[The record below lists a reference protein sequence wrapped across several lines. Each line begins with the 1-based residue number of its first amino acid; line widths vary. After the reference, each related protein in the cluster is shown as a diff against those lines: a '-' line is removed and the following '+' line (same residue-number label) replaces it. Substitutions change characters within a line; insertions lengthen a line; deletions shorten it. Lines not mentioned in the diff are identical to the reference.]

1 MIYDNDE
8 YLLPYKREI
17 DRRLERF
24 LIKSGELAGYNGKLT
39 HAANNHL
46 YYGIHR
52 DKNGYWF
59 REFAPAAKGLVLVGD
74 FNDWLPDKNYLAH
87 TEWSFTNIGGGN
99 WELFVP
105 VEKIKEEDLF
115 KWMVQFSTGE
125 WGERIPAYATTCVQD
140 RQTKL
145 FSAQIDFSKREYE
158 WKHKFSRKITSPLIY
173 EVHIGMSSEQETVS
187 TFNEFRENVLP
198 RVIEDG
204 YNVLQIMAL
213 QEHPYYGSFGY
224 QVSNFFA
231 LSSRFGTPA
240 EFKNLVDEAHAHGIA
255 VVMDLVHSHAVKNDL
270 EGLSTIDGSRDLYF
284 HSGAAGDHPAWGTR
298 CFNYGKEETIRFL
311 LSNCKFWLQE
321 YHLDGFRF
329 DGITSML
336 YKDHGLERNFTGYN
350 DYFTSNTDT
359 DAYTYLSLANS
370 LIKEI
375 KPHAITIAEDMS
387 GMPGLAAPVAE
398 GGAGF
403 DYRLAMGVPDHWI
416 KWIKEL
422 PDECWNVGEMW
433 YQLTNKR
440 DDEKTI
446 SYAESHDQA
455 LVGDKTIIFR
465 LLDSLMYTEMEK
477 SSTDMRIDRG
487 VALHKMIRLVTLAT
501 CGGGYLTFMGN
512 EFGHPEWIDFPRQGN
527 GWSYK
532 YATRKWSLADNN
544 LLRYS
549 SLLQFEKNMI
559 KLFKE
564 NDILKYR
571 PVSIYNDVEK
581 QIMAF
586 KRGDYIFVF
595 NFSPLKSYTDY
606 TLYGIKDGDYRVV
619 LDTDWK
625 EFGGFERNN
634 RDFKYKVS
642 NGKFEIY
649 VPSRCGLVYKM

>member
-1 MIYDNDE
+1 
-8 YLLPYKREI
+8 
-17 DRRLERF
+17 
-24 LIKSGELAGYNGKLT
+24 
-39 HAANNHL
+39 
-46 YYGIHR
+46 
-52 DKNGYWF
+52 
-59 REFAPAAKGLVLVGD
+59 
-74 FNDWLPDKNYLAH
+74 
-87 TEWSFTNIGGGN
+87 
-99 WELFVP
+99 
-105 VEKIKEEDLF
+105 
-115 KWMVQFSTGE
+115 
-125 WGERIPAYATTCVQD
+125 
-140 RQTKL
+140 
-145 FSAQIDFSKREYE
+145 
-158 WKHKFSRKITSPLIY
+158 
-173 EVHIGMSSEQETVS
+173 
-187 TFNEFRENVLP
+187 
-198 RVIEDG
+198 
-204 YNVLQIMAL
+204 
-213 QEHPYYGSFGY
+213 
-224 QVSNFFA
+224 
-231 LSSRFGTPA
+231 
-240 EFKNLVDEAHAHGIA
+240 
-255 VVMDLVHSHAVKNDL
+255 MDLVHSHAVKNDL

-581 QIMAF
+581 QVMAF